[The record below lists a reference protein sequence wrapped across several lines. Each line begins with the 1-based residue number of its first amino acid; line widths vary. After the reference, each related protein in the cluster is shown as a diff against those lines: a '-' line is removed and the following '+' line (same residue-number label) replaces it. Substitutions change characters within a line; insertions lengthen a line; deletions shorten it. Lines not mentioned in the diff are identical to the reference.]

1 MGCGPST
8 NGQVWAEPMEVTHFK
23 DVPNSIE
30 DITASWCQ
38 TALQKG
44 SAIDKDTTVIKVEI
58 KPLINEAS
66 GLEDGGGLSPFSNI
80 VKLIPTY
87 G

>member
-8 NGQVWAEPMEVTHFK
+8 NGQVWAEPMEVMHFK

-66 GLEDGGGLSPFSNI
+66 GLKDGGGLSPFSNI
-80 VKLIPTY
+80 IKLVPTY

>member
-1 MGCGPST
+1 MET
-8 NGQVWAEPMEVTHFK
+8 NFK
-23 DVPNSIE
+23 DVPDSFEN
-30 DITASWCQ
+30 ITASWCQ

-44 SAIDKDTTVIKVEI
+44 SVIEKDTTVIKVEI

-66 GLEDGGGLSPFSNI
+66 GLNNGGGFYPFSNL